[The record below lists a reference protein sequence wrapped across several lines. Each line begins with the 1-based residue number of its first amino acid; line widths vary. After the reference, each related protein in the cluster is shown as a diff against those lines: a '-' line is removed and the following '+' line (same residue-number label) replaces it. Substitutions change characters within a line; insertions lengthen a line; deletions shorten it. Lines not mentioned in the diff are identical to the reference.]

1 MGDLND
7 LSGLVR
13 MMGPQRVRQAIKQKL
28 EADPDEVVKEIGF
41 EDDAPGQVAG
51 SNGDHPPNDEAPD
64 PDQQETPRP
73 ATLVEQYGPFAFRN
87 KEGQIS
93 SISQAFWAGLF
104 ANENIVLHEPAEKQF
119 YLYEE
124 GSGLYIA
131 TTEAK
136 IRSTIAERILQ
147 AAREWEIPALARFRT
162 TRDLSGIISHLE
174 GMTEQKDAFS
184 QERTFIHVANGI
196 IEFKDNEFKLLPF
209 SPEKRSRNAS
219 PIKYEKGAECPRFT
233 GELLKPLTSS
243 DRDIIQK
250 MFGQFIFGKNL
261 IQRFLI
267 LDGEAD
273 AGKTQFALVIKEVVG
288 QTNCAQMRTK
298 QLEERF
304 ELARFLNR
312 TLLLGVDVPANFLST
327 PAARVIKGLVGG
339 DLMDAERKT
348 SNDVFQFLGTL
359 NCLIT
364 SNSRQRVRLEGDE
377 AAWRRRMVIVRYS
390 TPRKGKKIPDFYKV
404 LMKEEASGIL
414 NWALDG
420 YKKLKNDIEL
430 HGDIFLDKDHRNL
443 VDSLMNESDSLRL
456 FAISELQSTTG
467 CDLTTDEITKAYLE
481 YCRTQQWDMVP
492 LSKIEK
498 LLPDI
503 MSDLFGVLKSH
514 DIVRGNKKALRGYSR
529 IQFRPPADP
538 DPDL

>member
-1 MGDLND
+1 MGEKDF
-7 LSGLVR
+7 SALVR
-13 MMGPQRVRQAIKQKL
+13 QVGPQKVVQAIEKVVPMDS
-28 EADPDEVVKEIGF
+28 AGGFDFPDAAIDQVIG
-41 EDDAPGQVAG
+41 G
-51 SNGDHPPNDEAPD
+51 NGDHPQDDESPPPKPQQKEAPV
-64 PDQQETPRP
+64 QP
-73 ATLVEQYGPFAFRN
+73 ATLVERYGPFAFRN

-93 SISQAFWAGLF
+93 SISQAFWGGLF
-104 ANENIVLHEPAEKQF
+104 ADENIVLYEPAEKQF

-124 GSGLYIA
+124 GSGLYVS

-136 IRSTIAERILQ
+136 IRSTIAERMLQ

-196 IEFKDNEFKLLPF
+196 VEFEDSEFKLLPF
-209 SPEKRSRNAS
+209 SSEKRSRNAS
-219 PIKYEKGAECPRFT
+219 PIKYKENAKCPRFT
-233 GELLKPLTSS
+233 GELLAPLTAS
-243 DRDIIQK
+243 DQELIQK
-250 MFGQFIFGKNL
+250 MFGQMVFGKNL
-261 IQRFLI
+261 TQRFLI

-273 AGKTQFALVIKEVVG
+273 AGKTQLALVIKEVIG

-312 TLLLGVDVPANFLST
+312 TLLLGVDVAANFLST

-348 SNDVFQFLGTL
+348 SNNVFQFLGTL

-377 AAWRRRMVIVRYS
+377 AAWRRRMLIVRYT
-390 TPRKGKKIPDFYKV
+390 TPRAGKKIPDFYKV
-404 LMKEEASGIL
+404 LMKEAGSGIL
-414 NWALDG
+414 NWALEG
-420 YKKLKNDIEL
+420 YKKLKKDIDF
-430 HGDIFLDKDHRNL
+430 HGDILVDDAHRDII
-443 VDSLMNESDSLRL
+443 DSLMSESDSLRL
-456 FAISELQSTTG
+456 FAISELQSTPG
-467 CDLTTDEITKAYLE
+467 HDLTTEEIVKAYLE

-498 LLPDI
+498 MLPDI

-514 DIVRGNKKALRGYSR
+514 DIVRGDKKALRGYSR
-529 IQFRPPADP
+529 IQFRPLSDP
-538 DPDL
+538 DPDF